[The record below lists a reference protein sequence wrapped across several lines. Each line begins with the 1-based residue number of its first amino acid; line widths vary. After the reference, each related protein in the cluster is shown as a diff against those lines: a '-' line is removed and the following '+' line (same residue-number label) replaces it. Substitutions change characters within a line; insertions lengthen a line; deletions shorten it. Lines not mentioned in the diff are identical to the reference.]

1 MMDPNR
7 VCPYCSSPA
16 TACPHLLLA
25 VEGPGQIFGGAL
37 AQRLTRLWEIII
49 GNVGDDPVTDPHGIY
64 EQTWNELFQRYAV
77 EGGVTVEGDRWGA
90 IFLPDPARMQAVIEA
105 CISAEEL

>member
-49 GNVGDDPVTDPHGIY
+49 GNVGDDPVTDPHGVY
-64 EQTWNELFQRYAV
+64 AQTWRDLIQRYAL
-77 EGGVTVEGDRWGA
+77 EGGVTVEGDRWAA
-90 IFLPDPARMQAVIEA
+90 IFVEHTARIGTVLEA
-105 CISAEEL
+105 CIPLDEL